1 MGGDDGLLKVL
12 KIDSGNATDGKP
24 KGLAGQANLSI
35 NKTLE
40 GHSGSVLTIVWNEKH
55 NKLTSSDEN
64 GLIIVWT
71 LYKVRYYENKNQ
83 MCLIRIFNFPQGTW
97 QEEMINNRNKSIVRG
112 MAWNGDGEKICIVY
126 EDGEYITHFMNLF
139 VCI

>member
-1 MGGDDGLLKVL
+1 VGGDDGLLKVL
-12 KIDSGNATDGKP
+12 KIDTSTPADGKS

-40 GHSGSVLTIVWNEKH
+40 GHMGNVLVIVWNEKH

-71 LYKVRYYENKNQ
+71 LYKVCYYWFLNK
-83 MCLIRIFNFPQGTW
+83 IFITFLLF
-97 QEEMINNRNKSIVRG
+97 RVRG
-112 MAWNGDGEKICIVY
+112 KKK
-126 EDGEYITHFMNLF
+126 
-139 VCI
+139 

>member
-1 MGGDDGLLKVL
+1 LKIL
-12 KIDSGNATDGKP
+12 KIDSGNSADGKP

-40 GHSGSVLTIVWNEKH
+40 GHSGSVLAIVWNEKH

-71 LYKVRYYENKNQ
+71 LYKVCCFTIGSVLVLYV
-83 MCLIRIFNFPQGTW
+83 F
-97 QEEMINNRNKSIVRG
+97 IN
-112 MAWNGDGEKICIVY
+112 Y
-126 EDGEYITHFMNLF
+126 LLF
-139 VCI
+139 CREHGKKK

>member
-12 KIDSGNATDGKP
+12 KIDSGNAADGKP

-40 GHSGSVLTIVWNEKH
+40 GHSGNVLTIVWNEKH

-71 LYKVRYYENKNQ
+71 LYKV
-83 MCLIRIFNFPQGTW
+83 CVII
-97 QEEMINNRNKSIVRG
+97 
-112 MAWNGDGEKICIVY
+112 KIKIKCI
-126 EDGEYITHFMNLF
+126 
-139 VCI
+139 

>member
-12 KIDSGNATDGKP
+12 KIDSGTPADGKP

-40 GHSGSVLTIVWNEKH
+40 GHSGNVLTIVWNEKH

-71 LYKVRYYENKNQ
+71 LYKVIYI
-83 MCLIRIFNFPQGTW
+83 LILMFNMLLHCFCQLCRELG
-97 QEEMINNRNKSIVRG
+97 K
-112 MAWNGDGEKICIVY
+112 KK
-126 EDGEYITHFMNLF
+126 
-139 VCI
+139 

>member
-12 KIDSGNATDGKP
+12 KIDSGAPADGKP

-40 GHSGSVLTIVWNEKH
+40 GHSGNVLAIVWNEKH

-71 LYKVRYYENKNQ
+71 LYKVCFKLDDS
-83 MCLIRIFNFPQGTW
+83 MCLFYNTFLSFLGNMAR
-97 QEEMINNRNKSIVRG
+97 RN
-112 MAWNGDGEKICIVY
+112 D
-126 EDGEYITHFMNLF
+126 
-139 VCI
+139 

>member
-1 MGGDDGLLKVL
+1 M
-12 KIDSGNATDGKP
+12 KIDSGTPGDGKP
-24 KGLAGQANLSI
+24 KGLAGQANLSV

-40 GHSGSVLTIVWNEKH
+40 GHSGNVLAIVWNEKH

-71 LYKVRYYENKNQ
+71 LYKV
-83 MCLIRIFNFPQGTW
+83 CFLIIDWEHLFFNFHLLQGTW

-126 EDGEYITHFMNLF
+126 EDGKLF
-139 VCI
+139 SIK

>member
-12 KIDSGNATDGKP
+12 KIDSGNPADSKS

-40 GHSGSVLTIVWNEKH
+40 GHSGNVLTIVWNEKH

-71 LYKVRYYENKNQ
+71 FYKVYFY
-83 MCLIRIFNFPQGTW
+83 
-97 QEEMINNRNKSIVRG
+97 
-112 MAWNGDGEKICIVY
+112 
-126 EDGEYITHFMNLF
+126 
-139 VCI
+139 